1 MMKAE
6 MEPSQKLIEQF
17 VFRYLQSIGGEVN
30 KTNRGWGV
38 KLPADELSR
47 FDRRELELA
56 LGPTG
61 GDDQIVDGVI
71 RPGSAFVGG
80 ILEDAVG
87 TAPLGRLDIE
97 FDDTPTT
104 LLDKRTTNGVTAEVR
119 SFTPYYDRR
128 AVVVLYHI
136 SVETVSQYET
146 RELRATA
153 VDAESLVHLPRLARR
168 FLTVTSSVNG
178 LCEHKKTELK
188 QSEVHSIWSSIEE
201 RLVHEVRPVVQRY
214 REQAAEAAR
223 VEFSEYREV
232 HEARISQC
240 ERELEQL
247 GRRLEELGL
256 NNSESSGETHA
267 DRLRTRNDLKSR
279 RQEVETELQ
288 RLQSVRQEGFA
299 DQRQKVADRHR
310 VSVRINPDSLTEIH
324 YEAGDMELHLHQ
336 GSESR
341 YLTVGY
347 GHGVGPIQELR
358 CDHCDIDFTE
368 HNPIGGLEDGILC
381 SACYDEG

>member
-1 MMKAE
+1 MRAE
-6 MEPSQKLIEQF
+6 MEPSQKLIERF
-17 VFRYLQSIGGEVN
+17 VLRYLRSIGGEVDE
-30 KTNRGWGV
+30 TNSAWGV
-38 KLPADELSR
+38 RLPADELGR

-56 LGPTG
+56 LGPTE

-71 RPGSAFVGG
+71 RPGSAFVDEM
-80 ILEDAVG
+80 LEDAVG

-97 FDDTPTT
+97 FDDTPKT
-104 LLDKRTTNGVTAEVR
+104 LLDERTTNGVTAEAR

-136 SVETVSQYET
+136 SVETVSRYET
-146 RELRATA
+146 RELRAAA
-153 VDAESLVHLPRLARR
+153 VDAESLMNLPKVARR

-178 LCEHKKTELK
+178 PCVHKKADLK

-201 RLVHEVRPVVQRY
+201 RLVNDMRPVVQRY

-232 HEARISQC
+232 HEARISQF

-247 GRRLEELGL
+247 DRRLNQLGL
-256 NNSESSGETHA
+256 NESESGGEAHA

-279 RQEVETELQ
+279 RQDIEKELQ

-310 VSVRINPDSLTEIH
+310 VSVRVNPDSFTEIR

-347 GHGVGPIQELR
+347 GQGVGPIQELR
-358 CDHCDIDFTE
+358 CDQCDINFTE
-368 HNPIGGLEDGILC
+368 HNPIGGLDDGIFC
-381 SACYDEG
+381 SDCYDDD